1 MARLDE
7 RIRRLEGRAPKVS
20 PGEKREKA
28 LSEAIEKI
36 HDALQAALPGD
47 EMLKRVRVS
56 EFNISLVRIPG
67 SKSHHEKLLDMRNRI
82 MSSSTTEEDD
92 SILGSLPESALGVF
106 GLSAADYVTNICGVL
121 EKY

>member
-7 RIRRLEGRAPKVS
+7 RIRRLEDRAPKVS

-36 HDALQAALPGD
+36 HDALEAALPGD
-47 EMLKRVRVS
+47 ETLKRVRVS
-56 EFNISLVRIPG
+56 EFNIGLVRIPG

-82 MSSSTTEEDD
+82 MSSSATEEDD
-92 SILGSLPESALGVF
+92 SILSSLPESALDVL